1 MSNAPSEDVK
11 PRVKIIGSLGPAT
24 ESPEV
29 VRALVAAGMDAARL
43 NFSHGTHDEH
53 RAHYARVRV
62 AAAAAG
68 RAVGIMADLS
78 GPKIRLGVFPAGP
91 VTLATG
97 AGFTITTEPV
107 PGDAHRASTTYEG
120 LARDVRPGDV
130 LLVND
135 GLVRLEA
142 LASDGVQVTCRVV
155 EGGEVS
161 DHKGINLPG
170 VKVTAPALTPKDVED
185 LRFALEL
192 GVDMI
197 ALSFVRSPDAAAEVH
212 RVMDAA
218 GRRVPVYAKI
228 EKPEAVLQMEAII
241 RAFDGVL
248 VARGDLGVELPLEDV
263 PVVQKHAVQLAREHA
278 RPVIVATQMLDS
290 MVAHSRPTR
299 AEVSDVANAVL
310 DGADALL
317 LTAETTVG
325 SYPVEVVAT
334 MRRIIAAAEAVD
346 LRSLPPLRDRTSV
359 PAAIARAAART
370 ACDLGAQA
378 LVAFT
383 RTGST
388 ACLLASHREPV
399 PLYAFT
405 SEPAVRGQL
414 SVVWGVETFVVP
426 DVRNTDEMVRHVTS
440 AMIELD
446 RGEPGDLIVMV
457 AGTPP
462 GAAGTT
468 NSMRVHRLG
477 MGLAGG

>member
-1 MSNAPSEDVK
+1 MSSAPSENVT
-11 PRVKIIGSLGPAT
+11 PRVKIICSLGPAT
-24 ESPEV
+24 DTPEAV
-29 VRALVAAGMDAARL
+29 HALVEAGMDAARL
-43 NFSHGTHDEH
+43 NFSHGTYDQH
-53 RAHYARVRV
+53 RAHYERVR
-62 AAAAAG
+62 AASQAAG
-68 RAVGIMADLS
+68 RAVGVMADLS

-91 VTLATG
+91 VTLAAG
-97 AGFTITTEPV
+97 ASFVITTESV
-107 PGDAHRASTTYEG
+107 AGDEHQASTTYEG

-142 LASDGVQVTCRVV
+142 LASDGVRLTCRVV
-155 EGGEVS
+155 EGGVVS

-170 VKVTAPALTPKDVED
+170 VKVSAPALTPKDVED
-185 LRFALEL
+185 LRFALAL
-192 GVDMI
+192 GVDLV
-197 ALSFVRSPDAAAEVH
+197 ALSFVRSADAAADVR
-212 RVMDAA
+212 RVMDEA
-218 GRRVPVYAKI
+218 GRRVPVFAKL
-228 EKPEAVLQMEAII
+228 EKPEAVLQLEAIVK
-241 RAFDGVL
+241 AFDGVL
-248 VARGDLGVELPLEDV
+248 VARGDLGVEMPLEDV
-263 PVVQKHAVQLAREHA
+263 PLVQKHAVRLARQHA

-317 LTAETTVG
+317 LTAETTIG
-325 SYPVEVVAT
+325 RYPVEVVAT
-334 MRRIIAAAEAVD
+334 MRRIIAAAEVEE
-346 LRSLPPLRDRTSV
+346 LRTLPPLKDRPTV
-359 PAAIARAAART
+359 QEAIAHAAART

-388 ACLLASHREPV
+388 ARELASHREPV

-426 DVRNTDEMVRHVTS
+426 DVSTTDEMVRQVTR
-440 AMIELD
+440 AMLELG

-468 NSMRVHRLG
+468 NSLRVHRLG
-477 MGLAGG
+477 MA